1 MDLSEMRILLTGA
14 TGQVGGALQRP
25 LAAIGELAT
34 VDRRA
39 LDLSN
44 PETIAA
50 ALDRLRPHLIVNPA
64 AYTAVD
70 LAEDEPDLAFRIN
83 SESPGVMARWAAGH
97 DVPLVHFSTD
107 YLFDGSGNVPWLEDS
122 QPAPLSVYGASKLA
136 GEEAIRDA
144 GGRHLIVRTS
154 WIYAA
159 EGRNFLCTIARLARE
174 RQELRI
180 VSDQF
185 GAPTSAQIIADVVT
199 SILQRELAG
208 DLFRDSRGPINV
220 TASGVTS
227 WHGFATAIVAG
238 LRRRGADLAVKDI
251 TPIQAADYPTKAIR
265 PLNSRLDNRRL
276 GRLFNIEAPS
286 WQQALDVE
294 LDALMQIALSEAS

>member
-1 MDLSEMRILLTGA
+1 MRILLTGA

-154 WIYAA
+154 WVYAA